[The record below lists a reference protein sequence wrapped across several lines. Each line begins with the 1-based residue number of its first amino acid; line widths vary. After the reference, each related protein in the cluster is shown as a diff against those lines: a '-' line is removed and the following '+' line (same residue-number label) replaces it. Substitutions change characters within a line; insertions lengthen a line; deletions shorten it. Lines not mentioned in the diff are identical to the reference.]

1 MSRIDQIGEVL
12 ISEEEIIKRAK
23 ELGEKI
29 TMDHEN
35 DDVILVGILRG
46 AVMWMTELMKHIKL
60 DLTIDFMV
68 CSSYGSSTKTSGVVK
83 IDKDL
88 NSDIQ
93 GKSVIIVEDIVD
105 SGVTLSYLK
114 SYLAGRHPKSVEICS
129 LLDKPSG
136 RRADI
141 EPDYYRFT
149 VDDRFIVVYWLDYDQ
164 RFRQLPYISYLKQ
177 NDAGSRLPE
186 EE

>member
-88 NSDIQ
+88 NSDIH

-105 SGVTLSYLK
+105 SGVTLSYLILPGAIQK
-114 SYLAGRHPKSVEICS
+114 ALRYVRCWINHPEDARILNLIITD
-129 LLDKPSG
+129 LLLMTG
-136 RRADI
+136 
-141 EPDYYRFT
+141 
-149 VDDRFIVVYWLDYDQ
+149 L
-164 RFRQLPYISYLKQ
+164 
-177 NDAGSRLPE
+177 
-186 EE
+186 

>member
-1 MSRIDQIGEVL
+1 MAYDSTIGTVL
-12 ISEEEIIKRAK
+12 ITEKEIITRAEELGKQITKDYKGK
-23 ELGEKI
+23 EL
-29 TMDHEN
+29 
-35 DDVILVGILRG
+35 VLVGILRG

-68 CSSYGSSTKTSGVVK
+68 CSSYGSSTKSSGVVR

-88 NSDIQ
+88 SSGIE

-105 SGVTLSYLK
+105 SGVTLNYLK
-114 SYLAGRHPKSVEICS
+114 GYLKGRNPKSVEVCS

-136 RRADI
+136 RRAEI
-141 EPDYYRFT
+141 EPDYYGVT
-149 VDDRFIVVYWLDYDQ
+149 VGDMFIVGYGLDFDQ
-164 RFRQLPYISYLKQ
+164 RYRQLPYISYLTGEHFK
-177 NDAGSRLPE
+177 NEPAE